1 MYLIYNKQNNKVIQI
16 NEKPFVFYN
25 KNLYNECYVEEL
37 PMRTT
42 AQYWEVVNV
51 REETKIIKEAYSE
64 EEVYWNEETEQE
76 ETRIVEFPAITKTYL
91 TCDIVVKDRP
101 QPNEEV
107 KAQMLAKRN
116 ALKEIEE
123 LKQKLKDTDYQAIKF
138 AEGFYSIE
146 EYAPIKAQR
155 QSWRDKINELEMQAK
170 VYGN

>member
-1 MYLIYNKQNNKVIQI
+1 MYIVYDIRNNKVVKESE
-16 NEKPFVFYN
+16 NPFVVVGNNYR
-25 KNLYNECYVEEL
+25 ECYVEYL
-37 PMRTT
+37 PYKSDN
-42 AQYWEVVNV
+42 QYYEIFNV
-51 REETKIIKEAYSE
+51 REETKVVKEAYSE

-91 TCDIVVKDRP
+91 TCDILVKDRP
-101 QPNEEV
+101 QISEEV

-155 QSWRDKINELEMQAK
+155 QSWRDRINELEG
-170 VYGN
+170 VL